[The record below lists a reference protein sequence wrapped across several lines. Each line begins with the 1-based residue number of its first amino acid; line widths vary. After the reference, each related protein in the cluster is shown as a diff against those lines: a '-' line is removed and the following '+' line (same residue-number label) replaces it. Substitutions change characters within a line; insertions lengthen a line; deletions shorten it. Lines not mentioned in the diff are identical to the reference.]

1 MDEKLKPLV
10 SGVVED
16 GVLACALVA
25 LGWEV
30 GIEANGDC
38 SGRAEGTTCDSEKES
53 IAIGTVTE
61 RQLSSNVL
69 EMDHVREMAGTDLPF
84 CKTGE
89 EAADESSV

>member
-1 MDEKLKPLV
+1 MKPLV
-10 SGVVED
+10 SGVVEG

-38 SGRAEGTTCDSEKES
+38 SGRAEGTTCDSEKEL

-61 RQLSSNVL
+61 
-69 EMDHVREMAGTDLPF
+69 
-84 CKTGE
+84 C
-89 EAADESSV
+89 